1 MSIIHWIQRPKV
13 RGIRSVLNCRLTA
26 GYLHMCAVKEQKPGG
41 RVRRQ
46 MYRAEIAPR
55 CCPSVIFPDSVTE
68 SFYPLISLDMKRQ
81 EAPAWWD
88 KVVAVLLLRVRLVS
102 YLRFSPHM
110 LRLKLCCTRA
120 PGVCASLCDPR
131 RWEPQKLKWDKRI
144 NEMVSTTTE
153 FFFLFKNQK
162 ENCNDSPVIKNK
174 SLLILL
180 GRNERKTKNL
190 L

>member
-55 CCPSVIFPDSVTE
+55 CKLHFPWFCYRE
-68 SFYPLISLDMKRQ
+68 LLSFNFSRHEEAGSSSLMEQSCCCLI
-81 EAPAWWD
+81 
-88 KVVAVLLLRVRLVS
+88 VLLLRVRLVS

-110 LRLKLCCTRA
+110 LRLRLCCTHA

-131 RWEPQKLKWDKRI
+131 RWETQKLKWDKRI
-144 NEMVSTTTE
+144 SEMVSTTTE

-162 ENCNDSPVIKNK
+162 ENCNDSPVI
-174 SLLILL
+174 L
-180 GRNERKTKNL
+180 
-190 L
+190 